1 MMEVAS
7 RALLV
12 GERRLDSLDLVKE
25 GFNFSRFMF
34 SSFLPPGTID
44 R

>member
-1 MMEVAS
+1 MMEIAS
-7 RALLV
+7 RALEK
-12 GERRLDSLDLVKE
+12 GERKLDSLDLVKE